1 MEIINEANQLEL
13 QDYAFS
19 KKGVRQNRIL
29 YLLLK
34 NKSMSTAELC
44 NELNCSSATIRN
56 DLRELD
62 RMKLIKRIF
71 GGAATL
77 DDTYGC
83 IPMKEHLEYARSEKE
98 LIAEYVV
105 TNIIKPGQSIILDM
119 GSTCL
124 ALARQL
130 SNIDFDL
137 NIITNSL
144 LNAEALS
151 QNPHIYLSMP
161 GGSYSIPSDTFDC
174 AWTLEYYENIHPDY
188 YLTSANGVST
198 SGVTL
203 TMTTDMTRVLIK
215 QKISEKAKKVVLLCD
230 HNKINKTCFYHMCDI
245 SQIDLVVTD
254 DLCSPDERKAFLN
267 LGVDVAFAEDT
278 QFSVK

>member
-1 MEIINEANQLEL
+1 
-13 QDYAFS
+13 
-19 KKGVRQNRIL
+19 
-29 YLLLK
+29 
-34 NKSMSTAELC
+34 MSTAELC

-174 AWTLEYYENIHPDY
+174 AWTLEYLSLIH
-188 YLTSANGVST
+188 
-198 SGVTL
+198 
-203 TMTTDMTRVLIK
+203 
-215 QKISEKAKKVVLLCD
+215 ISEPTR
-230 HNKINKTCFYHMCDI
+230 H
-245 SQIDLVVTD
+245 
-254 DLCSPDERKAFLN
+254 
-267 LGVDVAFAEDT
+267 
-278 QFSVK
+278 